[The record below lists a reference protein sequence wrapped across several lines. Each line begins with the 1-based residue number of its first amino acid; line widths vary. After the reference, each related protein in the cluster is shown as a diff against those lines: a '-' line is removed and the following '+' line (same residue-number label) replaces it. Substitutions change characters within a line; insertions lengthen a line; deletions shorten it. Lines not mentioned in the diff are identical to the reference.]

1 MSAEGGQLDEEIH
14 IFARLTRHA
23 NRVDHERITIEGDV
37 ERMQTLLVLM
47 VGVKS
52 PKTEKS
58 IINIDYFQSNDAGR
72 RTSSAPSPTAKT
84 PATRA
89 EQTHGPGKQI

>member
-1 MSAEGGQLDEEIH
+1 MSAEGGQLDEEVH

-58 IINIDYFQSNDAGR
+58 IKNIDYFQKLSVFLNFYCRFG
-72 RTSSAPSPTAKT
+72 
-84 PATRA
+84 
-89 EQTHGPGKQI
+89 GKMIDF